1 MNTTNTIST
10 LLGAAELTVRL
21 QDGSTEYVRV
31 KQLPVKAYQ
40 ELLKRQGDEV
50 AQIELYCEHRLTPE
64 EPWTPATRDWA
75 ESLMPD
81 GHQAIIVKAE
91 ELNADFFGAWVR
103 RQMSRMERLNPG
115 LAEKLFAGVAGGAPK
130 TALPSSAP
138 KSPSSAA

>member
-1 MNTTNTIST
+1 MNSKNTMET

-21 QDGSTEYVRV
+21 QDGSTELARV

-50 AQIELYCEHRLTPE
+50 SQIELYCEHRAGPE
-64 EPWTPATRDWA
+64 EPWATATREWT

-103 RQMSRMERLNPG
+103 RQMSRMERFNPG
-115 LAEKLFAGVAGGAPK
+115 MAEKLFAAVGAGAVK

-138 KSPSSAA
+138 KSPSNAG

>member
-1 MNTTNTIST
+1 MAT
-10 LLGAAELTVRL
+10 LLGASELTVRL

-50 AQIELYCEHRLTPE
+50 SQIELYCEHRLKEE

-103 RQMSRMERLNPG
+103 RQMNRMERFNPG
-115 LAEKLFAGVAGGAPK
+115 LAEKLFAGVAAGAAK